1 MGIVVRQSIYN
12 SLASYLGVIIGAINT
27 IVLFPN
33 IFTADEFGLTRV
45 IGAAATLF
53 SSFSLFATP
62 NSTIKFFPFF
72 KDKSKKHNGF
82 LFYILSIPLIGYIIF
97 LVISYVFK
105 DNIINHY
112 SGKTDLFG
120 EYFNYIP
127 LLVFYMMYFKIFD
140 AYLRGILK
148 TVIQSFLN
156 NVVLRFSWTI
166 LIILYYYD
174 TLSFEQFIF
183 YYFNMYALILLI
195 LVVYTAYLKQL
206 FILPDF
212 RMFTKERIQE
222 MLIYALFIILGS
234 SSAMLA
240 GTIDSLMIGA
250 LIEDGL
256 SNVAFYSVAL
266 YMGTVII
273 IPYQSLVRI
282 ANSIISESWK
292 KNDIQEIE
300 HIYKQ
305 SSLNLLIAGS
315 LIFLGIW
322 LNADNIF
329 QILPEEYSS
338 AKYVLLYVCLA
349 KLYDVSTGVNSSII
363 QFSPFYK
370 LMLYFNIILVVL
382 LIATNYLLIPFMGIE
397 GAALATLISIFATNT
412 LRLLMIKAKMGILP
426 FDKRSL
432 GVLLVGGVTY
442 LVVYFIPPLDSFIL
456 DTILRSAVIT
466 ILFVTPIYLLN
477 ISKEFTGVIN
487 KLLKLVK
494 LKK

>member
-72 KDKSKKHNGF
+72 KDKAKKHNGF
-82 LFYILSIPLIGYIIF
+82 LFYSLSIPLIGYVIF
-97 LVISYVFK
+97 VILSYLFK
-105 DNIINHY
+105 GNIIDHY
-112 SGKTDLFG
+112 SGKSTLFSD
-120 EYFNYIP
+120 YFNYIP
-127 LLVFYMMYFKIFD
+127 LLVFYIMYFKVFD
-140 AYLRGILK
+140 AYLRGVLK

-166 LIILYYYD
+166 LIVLYYYD
-174 TLSFEQFIF
+174 ILSFEQFIF

-206 FILPDF
+206 FLLPNF
-212 RMFTKERIQE
+212 KMFTKERLKE
-222 MLIYALFIILGS
+222 MLTYALFVILGS

-250 LIEDGL
+250 LVEDGL

-266 YMGTVII
+266 YIGTVII
-273 IPYQSLVRI
+273 IPYQSLSRI
-282 ANSIISESWK
+282 ANSIISDAWK
-292 KNDIQEIE
+292 KNDTKEIE

-305 SSLNLLIAGS
+305 SSLNLLIVGS

-329 QILPEEYSS
+329 QILPKEYGS
-338 AKYVLLYVCLA
+338 AKYVLLFVCLA

-370 LMLYFNIILVVL
+370 LMLYFNLLLMGL
-382 LIATNYLLIPFMGIE
+382 LIATNYWLIPIMGIE
-397 GAALATLISIFATNT
+397 GAALATLLSIFTTNT
-412 LRLLMIKAKMGILP
+412 LRLFIIKVKMNVLP
-426 FDKRSL
+426 FDSRSL
-432 GVLLVGGVTY
+432 LVIVVGGITFLVG
-442 LVVYFIPPLDSFIL
+442 YFIPKLEWFLADI
-456 DTILRSAVIT
+456 IVRSLTVS
-466 ILFVTPIYLLN
+466 ILFMVPIYLLK
-477 ISKEFTGVIN
+477 ISKEFNGIIDKV
-487 KLLKLVK
+487 LKLAK